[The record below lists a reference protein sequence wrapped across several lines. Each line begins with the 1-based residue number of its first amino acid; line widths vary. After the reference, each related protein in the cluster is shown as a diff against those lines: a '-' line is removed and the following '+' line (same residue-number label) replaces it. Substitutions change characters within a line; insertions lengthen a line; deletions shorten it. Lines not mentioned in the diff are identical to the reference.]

1 MDLSIVIPVFNEADS
16 IVSLLDETAGVL
28 DGQLDYEIIV
38 VDDGSTDA
46 TAERLEACRQRQPR
60 LRVLQHAQRCG
71 QSTAIASGVNAA
83 QAAWIAT
90 LDGDGQNDPADVPKL
105 YAAATATGAADT
117 LWLVAGWRKRR
128 RDSWLKRIS
137 SRSANV
143 VRRHFLRDHTPDTG
157 CGLKVF
163 RRDVFT
169 ALPQFD
175 HMHRFLPALVL
186 RAGGEVCSMEVRHR
200 LRAQGVSKYGVH
212 NRLWV
217 GIVDLLGVRWLQRRV
232 QYPVVSERD

>member
-46 TAERLEACRQRQPR
+46 TAERLAACRQRQPR

-90 LDGDGQNDPADVPKL
+90 LDGDGQNDPADVPNL

-117 LWLVAGWRKRR
+117 LWLVAGWRRRR

-137 SRSANV
+137 SRSANA
-143 VRRHFLRDHTPDTG
+143 VRRHLLRDHTPDTG

-163 RRDVFT
+163 RRDVFL

-232 QYPVVSERD
+232 QYPVVSERE